1 MRSLGLT
8 IVTDQPFNKAQ
19 TDMTTTCGHEFAAT
33 LPVSP
38 WVRRFAGL
46 VEKPG
51 PVLDLATGYG
61 RHAKYFKELGHQVVA
76 VDRNSAALE
85 ALGPGFEAIAAD
97 LEDGSPWPLA
107 DREFSGIVVT
117 NYLHRPLFPFL
128 ATALKPG
135 GILIYET
142 FGAGN
147 ERFGKPSNP
156 NFLLQP
162 GELLEVALRYELAVL
177 AYECGEQTEPKPAI
191 VQRIVAQRIK

>member
-1 MRSLGLT
+1 
-8 IVTDQPFNKAQ
+8 
-19 TDMTTTCGHEFAAT
+19 MTTTCGHDFAAT

-38 WVRRFAGL
+38 WVQRFAGL
-46 VEKPG
+46 IEKPG

-61 RHAKYFKELGHQVVA
+61 RHAKYFKELGYSVVA
-76 VDRNSAALE
+76 VDRNREALAALGRDIE
-85 ALGPGFEAIAAD
+85 ALAAD

-107 DREFSGIVVT
+107 DREFPGVIVT

-156 NFLLQP
+156 DFLLQP

-177 AYECGEQTEPKPAI
+177 AYECGELAEPKRAI
-191 VQRIVAQRIK
+191 VQRMVARRMK